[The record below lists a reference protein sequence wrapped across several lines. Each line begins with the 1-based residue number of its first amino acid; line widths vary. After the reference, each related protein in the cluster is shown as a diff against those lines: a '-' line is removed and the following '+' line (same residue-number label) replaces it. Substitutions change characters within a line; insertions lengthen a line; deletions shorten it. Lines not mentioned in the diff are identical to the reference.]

1 MAKDEFEFD
10 PKFFD
15 WLGVQPGVDKL
26 TEQGA
31 ELVAQKA
38 RATAPVDSGEYLE
51 SIGVEKSPRGGR
63 VTYRV
68 IADSDHGLAVEA
80 RTGNLARAAK

>member
-1 MAKDEFEFD
+1 MANDAPEFD

-15 WLGVQPGVDKL
+15 WLGVQPGVKEL
-26 TEQGA
+26 TKSAA
-31 ELVAQKA
+31 ERVAQKA
-38 RATAPVDSGEYLE
+38 RATAPVDSGEYKD
-51 SIGVEKSPRGGR
+51 SIGVEESDRPGR